1 MDAAKVLRL
10 ALSVLSERLLV
21 ILAMSMTFGLACWSM
36 WGPSVERVVTLAI
49 FCVLAYLLTRPRKEK
64 QREDDQATQ

>member
-10 ALSVLSERLLV
+10 ALSVLSDKVLV
-21 ILAMSMTFGLACWSM
+21 VLAMSMTFGLACWSM

-49 FCVLAYLLTRPRKEK
+49 FCVLAYLLTRARKEK
-64 QREDDQATQ
+64 QREDDEGTQ

>member
-10 ALSVLSERLLV
+10 ALSVLTDRLVV
-21 ILAMSMTFGLACWSM
+21 ILAMSMACGLACWSM
-36 WGPSVERVVTLAI
+36 WGPSLERVGTLAI

-64 QREDDQATQ
+64 RDENPEET